1 MQHTSVLLCADTDFK
16 SVCRERPEMDARFLP
31 LSFSDYQ
38 NDFAK
43 KFDESGDM
51 LKINV

>member
-31 LSFSDYQ
+31 LSFSVLAFETGSVGAQ
-38 NDFAK
+38 
-43 KFDESGDM
+43 
-51 LKINV
+51 